1 MAESRKRQSIPIS
14 RKVEIIK
21 YIEAN
26 PSKKQTEIAEKF
38 GMNAKTLNHIVKTK
52 TKIMEGAG
60 KQSDARKIFRSSNFG
75 DVDAALMYWFKQHY
89 GRPQIRIDGDVL
101 LRKTAYFASV
111 FEYAAPPSS
120 S

>member
-38 GMNAKTLNHIVKTK
+38 GMNAKTLNHIVKAK

-60 KQSDARKIFRSSNFG
+60 NNQMLGKDSE
-75 DVDAALMYWFKQHY
+75 AATLGTWM
-89 GRPQIRIDGDVL
+89 L
-101 LRKTAYFASV
+101 L
-111 FEYAAPPSS
+111 
-120 S
+120 